1 MHIRILAISASLL
14 VVGCVDQPAVAPL
27 MPTQPSPIVS
37 GNPDQGAHPYV
48 GLVVFDD
55 APGHPAWRCTG
66 ALLSSTVV
74 LTAGHCT
81 DGAVASRIWMD
92 ESVEGNTQ
100 YPFGG
105 TTSYEGTPHTYPGFC
120 VLCTV
125 HNFSILSIIAG
136 DVGIVVLSEPV
147 PANVVSTFVQLPTA
161 GIVSTLANGSTIQLV
176 GYGDQVT
183 LVGGGQPVTDGL
195 LVRLKTNT
203 TLISGSFYNSENV
216 LRLSSTSSRDRGT
229 SCFGDSGAPNLV
241 GNSNVTV
248 GVVSYGTNRTCMGVS
263 YTTRIDVPA
272 VLSWIQSFLN

>member
-1 MHIRILAISASLL
+1 MNVRTLAAAASLL
-14 VVGCVDQPAVAPL
+14 IVGCADQPAVAPL

-48 GLVVFDD
+48 GLVVFDN

-81 DGAVASRIWMD
+81 DGAVAARIWMD
-92 ESVEGNTQ
+92 ESVQGNAQ

-105 TTSYEGTPHTYPGFC
+105 TTSYEGTPHTNPGFC
-120 VLCTV
+120 VFCAG
-125 HNFSILSIIAG
+125 NSILTLLSG

-161 GIVSTLANGSTIQLV
+161 G
-176 GYGDQVT
+176 
-183 LVGGGQPVTDGL
+183 L
-195 LVRLKTNT
+195 LVRLKTNA
-203 TLISGSFYNSENV
+203 TLISGKFFNSENV
-216 LRLSSTSSRDRGT
+216 LRLSSTSSRDRGGA
-229 SCFGDSGAPNLV
+229 CFGDSGSPNLV

-248 GVVSYGTNRTCMGVS
+248 GVVSFGTNHTCFGVN
-263 YTTRIDVPA
+263 YTTRIDIPA
-272 VLSWIQSFLN
+272 ILSWIQSF